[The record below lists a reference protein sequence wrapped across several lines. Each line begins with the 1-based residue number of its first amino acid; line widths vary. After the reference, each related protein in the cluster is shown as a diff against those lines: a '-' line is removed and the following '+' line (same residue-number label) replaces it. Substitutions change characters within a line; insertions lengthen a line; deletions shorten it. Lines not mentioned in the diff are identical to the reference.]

1 MVAYGPGKFETLLI
15 HEIGGTICFDV
26 IKLAMVFR
34 ISYHLRCAEP
44 NRWAWPTCSSLYRAL
59 HTR

>member
-1 MVAYGPGKFETLLI
+1 VAYGPGKFETLRI
-15 HEIGGTICFDV
+15 HATGGTIDFDV

-34 ISYHLRCAEP
+34 ISYHLRCDEP
-44 NRWAWPTCSSLYRAL
+44 DRWAWPTCATLYRSL

>member
-1 MVAYGPGKFETLLI
+1 VAYGSDKFETLPI
-15 HEIGGTICFDV
+15 HAAGGTNDFDV
-26 IKLAMVFR
+26 IKMAMVFR

-44 NRWAWPTCSSLYRAL
+44 DRWAWPTCSSLYRAL